1 METPEKKAFR
11 YSLEIEEIPH
21 TEDTVEC
28 ALGTDYFNPDFGED
42 CWAREILGDL
52 FKDAMLQKLHMT
64 MLMIPKDGATEEEM
78 ERFEYIQ
85 KMNDK
90 RIDQY
95 RTIQESLKLIEIMK
109 KDVDNTKKD

>member
-1 METPEKKAFR
+1 
-11 YSLEIEEIPH
+11 
-21 TEDTVEC
+21 
-28 ALGTDYFNPDFGED
+28 
-42 CWAREILGDL
+42 
-52 FKDAMLQKLHMT
+52 MT

-109 KDVDNTKKD
+109 KDVDNINKP